1 MKPQSERLGKEPIPK
16 LLSSLA
22 FPAMIGMFVMASYNV
37 VDTII
42 ISRAVGTLGVAA
54 VSIAFPVQMI
64 MMALAGAIGIGGASV
79 ISRMLG
85 ANETVSANHVFGN
98 VISLVLIISI
108 LGAVLGLSLLT
119 PILILFGSSPTILPL
134 AQDYL
139 GIILY
144 GTVFFAFGFSMN
156 NIVRSEGNAKTAMMT
171 MVISALLNVI
181 FTSYLVFV
189 LDLGIRGSAL
199 GTVLAQ
205 AFTSFYLVFYFLKGK
220 SSLSFKAVYL
230 FPRLFIMRQIA
241 AIGSSA
247 FVHQAAASIMFIVA
261 NHMLVFYSGDLA
273 VAVFGIIHKVL
284 MFTLMPI
291 MGVVQGLLPIVG
303 YNFGANLN
311 HRVSESIRLGIK
323 ASTIIATFAFV
334 MIMAFPKLFMLV
346 FTDDIQAIEM
356 GISALRIMF
365 ALSMTIGLQMIS
377 GGVFQALG
385 KARAAFVLSMSRQIF
400 FLIPMLLTLPLM
412 FGLTGVWLA
421 FPISDLLSFLL
432 SLWFIQKHKTVFFK
446 GKQSVASS
454 LS

>member
-1 MKPQSERLGKEPIPK
+1 MKQQSERLGKDPIPK
-16 LLSSLA
+16 LLSKLA
-22 FPAMIGMFVMASYNV
+22 FPAMIGMIVMASYNV

-42 ISRAVGTLGVAA
+42 ISKAVGYLGVAA
-54 VSIAFPVQMI
+54 VSISFPVQMI

-85 ANETVSANHVFGN
+85 ANKIVLANHVFGN

-119 PILILFGSSPTILPL
+119 PILILFGSSSTILPL

-171 MVISALLNVI
+171 MVISAVLNVI
-181 FTSYLVFV
+181 FTLFFVFN
-189 LDLGIRGSAL
+189 LEMGIKGSAL
-199 GTVLAQ
+199 GTVCAQ
-205 AFTSFYLVFYFLKGK
+205 AFTSFYLVIYFAKGK
-220 SSLSFKAVYL
+220 SSLSFKPVYL
-230 FPRLFIMRQIA
+230 IPKMFIIKQIS

-247 FVHQAAASIMFIVA
+247 FVHQAAGSIMFIVA
-261 NHMLVFYSGDLA
+261 NHMLVFHGGDLA

-284 MFTLMPI
+284 MFALMPI

-303 YNFGANLN
+303 YNFGANLH
-311 HRVSESIRLGIK
+311 HRVSESIQLGIK
-323 ASTIIATFAFV
+323 VATVMATSAFIL
-334 MIMAFPKLFMLV
+334 IMAFPKVFMFV
-346 FTDDIQAIEM
+346 FTDDILAVEM
-356 GISALRIMF
+356 GTTALRIMF

-385 KARAAFVLSMSRQIF
+385 KARAAFILSMSRQIF
-400 FLIPMLLTLPLM
+400 FLIPMLLILPLM

-421 FPISDLLSFLL
+421 FPLSDLLSFLL
-432 SLWFIQKHKTVFFK
+432 ALWFIQKHKSVFFE
-446 GKQSVASS
+446 GKRPLASS
-454 LS
+454 LN

>member
-1 MKPQSERLGKEPIPK
+1 MKQQSERLGKEPIPK
-16 LLSSLA
+16 LLSKLA

-42 ISRAVGTLGVAA
+42 ISKAVGTLGVAA

-85 ANETVSANHVFGN
+85 ANKLATANQVFGN

-108 LGAVLGLSLLT
+108 IGLLLGLSLLT

-156 NIVRSEGNAKTAMMT
+156 NIVRSEGNARTAMMT
-171 MVISALLNVI
+171 MVISAALNVV
-181 FTSYLVFV
+181 FTMFLVFV
-189 LDLGIRGSAL
+189 MNLGIKGSAL

-205 AFTSFYLVFYFLKGK
+205 AVTACYLIIYFIRGR
-220 SSLSFKAVYL
+220 SSLSFKPLYL
-230 FPRLFIMRQIA
+230 IPRLFIIKQIS

-247 FVHQAAASIMFIVA
+247 FIQQAAGSVMFIVA
-261 NHMLVFYSGDLA
+261 NHMLVFYGGDLA

-284 MFTLMPI
+284 MFSLMPI
-291 MGVVQGLLPIVG
+291 VGVVQGLLPIVG
-303 YNFGANLN
+303 YNFGANLH
-311 HRVSESIRLGIK
+311 HRVSESILLAIK
-323 ASTIIATFAFV
+323 ASTIIATTAFV
-334 MIMAFPKLFMLV
+334 SVMAFPRILMLV
-346 FTDDIQAIEM
+346 FTDDILAVEM
-356 GISALRIMF
+356 GITALRIIF
-365 ALSMTIGLQMIS
+365 ALSMTIGLQIIT

-385 KARAAFVLSMSRQIF
+385 KARAAFILSMSRQIF
-400 FLIPMLLTLPLM
+400 FLIPMLLAFPLI
-412 FGLTGVWLA
+412 FGLSGVWLA
-421 FPISDLLSFLL
+421 FPLSDLLSFFL
-432 SLWFIQKHKTVFFK
+432 SLWYIQKHKSIFFI

-454 LS
+454 LN

>member
-85 ANETVSANHVFGN
+85 ANKPDSANHVFGN

-171 MVISALLNVI
+171 MVISAVLNVI
-181 FTSYLVFV
+181 FTSFLVFV

-205 AFTSFYLVFYFLKGK
+205 AFTAFYLIIYFLKGK
-220 SSLSFKAVYL
+220 SSLSFKAVHL
-230 FPRLFIMRQIA
+230 IPRLFIMRQIA

-303 YNFGANLN
+303 YNFGANQNL
-311 HRVSESIRLGIK
+311 RVSEAIQLGIK

-334 MIMAFPKLFMLV
+334 MIMAFPKLFMLI

-356 GISALRIMF
+356 GIIALRIIF
-365 ALSMTIGLQMIS
+365 ALSMTIGLQMVS

-432 SLWFIQKHKTVFFK
+432 SLWFIHKHKTVFFK

>member
-85 ANETVSANHVFGN
+85 ANKIESANHVFGN

-171 MVISALLNVI
+171 MVISAVLNVI
-181 FTSYLVFV
+181 FTSFLVFV

-220 SSLSFKAVYL
+220 SSLSLKAVHL
-230 FPRLFIMRQIA
+230 IPRLFIMRQIA

-311 HRVSESIRLGIK
+311 QRVSESIRLGIK

-334 MIMAFPKLFMLV
+334 MIMAFPKSFMLI

-365 ALSMTIGLQMIS
+365 ALSMTIGLQMVS

-432 SLWFIQKHKTVFFK
+432 SLWFIHKHKNVFFK
-446 GKQSVASS
+446 GKHSVASS
-454 LS
+454 PS